1 MGATKQLNTDTPL
14 ELARKVTLFWQ
25 AQKREEANL
34 KRRRGRGRRSGACG
48 WQRREEAKDYFHVP
62 NVGVFSCIPA
72 AIWLESRLHNLSL
85 PDVLTIFW
93 VQIVV
98 IALTFILRTL
108 HTQELVADGLEQR
121 LDSLEQRLE
130 QEVKTGGSGWLVVTD
145 RMEQCLNILEQR
157 LEEEVEAGGSPMH
170 RRP

>member
-1 MGATKQLNTDTPL
+1 M
-14 ELARKVTLFWQ
+14 V
-25 AQKREEANL
+25 
-34 KRRRGRGRRSGACG
+34 
-48 WQRREEAKDYFHVP
+48 
-62 NVGVFSCIPA
+62 VFSCIPA
-72 AIWLESRLHNLSL
+72 AIWLESRLHNLLL

-108 HTQELVADGLEQR
+108 HRQELVADGLEQR

-145 RMEQCLNILEQR
+145 RMEQCLKSLEQR
-157 LEEEVEAGGSPMH
+157 LEEEVETGGSPRH

>member
-1 MGATKQLNTDTPL
+1 MYPAWSW
-14 ELARKVTLFWQ
+14 TLL
-25 AQKREEANL
+25 RCTL
-34 KRRRGRGRRSGACG
+34 
-48 WQRREEAKDYFHVP
+48 
-62 NVGVFSCIPA
+62 A
-72 AIWLESRLHNLSL
+72 AIWLESRLHNPSL

-93 VQIVV
+93 VHIVV

-108 HTQELVADGLEQR
+108 HRQELVADGLEQR

-145 RMEQCLNILEQR
+145 RMEQCLNSLEQR
-157 LEEEVEAGGSPMH
+157 LEEEVETGGSPRH